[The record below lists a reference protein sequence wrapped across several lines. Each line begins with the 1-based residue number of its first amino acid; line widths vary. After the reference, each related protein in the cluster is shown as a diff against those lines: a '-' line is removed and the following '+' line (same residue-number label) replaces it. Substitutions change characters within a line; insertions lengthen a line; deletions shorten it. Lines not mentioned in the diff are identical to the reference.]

1 MQTGASHVKL
11 HMGSVSFIGYPVK
24 LRPLEGFGRNT
35 MLVGRLAANEDQAA
49 LFELAREIADK
60 ELRPAVDKAE
70 AAHEFPTQAYRVL
83 GEAGLMGL
91 PFPEEYGG
99 ADQPYEAYLQVIEE
113 VGAAWASVG
122 VGMAVH
128 ALTCVVLND
137 HGSEDQKRRWL
148 PQMLG
153 GEWLGAYCLSEPQAG
168 SDVSAISTKATRDG
182 DSYVIKGVKQWISN
196 GSHADYYVLFART
209 SSDRSGLSAFF
220 VPAETEGL
228 AFGAP
233 EQKMGLH
240 SDVTTQVIFDNVR
253 VPAANRI
260 GEEGAGMRIALGA
273 LDRGRLGIAA
283 VATGIAQEALSIAT
297 AWAQEREQFG
307 KPIGQFQGLGFM
319 LADMCA
325 ATESA
330 RATYLHSARLK
341 DANVPFSRQ
350 ASVAKLVATDAAMRV
365 ATDAVQVLGGYGY
378 TSEYAAERLFRDA
391 KVTQI
396 FEGTNQIQRLVIAKE
411 LLS

>member
-1 MQTGASHVKL
+1 
-11 HMGSVSFIGYPVK
+11 MGSVSFTGYPVK
-24 LRPLEGFGRNT
+24 LRPLEGSVEA

-49 LFELAREIADK
+49 LLELVREIADK

-70 AAHEFPTQAYRVL
+70 AAHEFPGQVYRLL

-91 PFPEEYGG
+91 PLPEEYRG
-99 ADQPYEAYLQVIEE
+99 ADQPYESYLQVIEE

-137 HGSEDQKRRWL
+137 QGSEDQKRRWL
-148 PQMLG
+148 PHMLSG
-153 GEWLGAYCLSEPQAG
+153 QWLGAYCLSEPQAG
-168 SDVSAISTKATRDG
+168 SDVSAISTMATREG
-182 DSYVIKGVKQWISN
+182 DSYLIKGVKQWISN

-253 VPAANRI
+253 VPASSRI

-297 AWAQEREQFG
+297 KWAQERAQFG

-330 RATYLHSARLK
+330 RATYLHAARLK
-341 DANVPFSRQ
+341 DASVPFSRQ

-396 FEGTNQIQRLVIAKE
+396 FEGTNQIQRLVIAKD
-411 LLS
+411 LLG

>member
-1 MQTGASHVKL
+1 
-11 HMGSVSFIGYPVK
+11 
-24 LRPLEGFGRNT
+24 
-35 MLVGRLAANEDQAA
+35 
-49 LFELAREIADK
+49 
-60 ELRPAVDKAE
+60 
-70 AAHEFPTQAYRVL
+70 
-83 GEAGLMGL
+83 
-91 PFPEEYGG
+91 
-99 ADQPYEAYLQVIEE
+99 
-113 VGAAWASVG
+113 
-122 VGMAVH
+122 MAVH

-283 VATGIAQEALSIAT
+283 
-297 AWAQEREQFG
+297 
-307 KPIGQFQGLGFM
+307 
-319 LADMCA
+319 A
-325 ATESA
+325 A
-330 RATYLHSARLK
+330 
-341 DANVPFSRQ
+341 
-350 ASVAKLVATDAAMRV
+350 
-365 ATDAVQVLGGYGY
+365 
-378 TSEYAAERLFRDA
+378 
-391 KVTQI
+391 
-396 FEGTNQIQRLVIAKE
+396 
-411 LLS
+411 